1 VIHFTNGDSVRDTL
15 LEAGIGG
22 DVVVCAD
29 VLHEGPCRADLSPTA
44 FDDIRA
50 QYLAERGY
58 APLGDI
64 RSAFARRAR
73 AVERATREDEV
84 VLWFEHDLFDQLNLI
99 WLLDRF
105 RQVGVPPERVTQIVI
120 GEFPGVV
127 PFHGLG
133 QLTAAQLKG
142 LFPTRAPLRPE
153 EPDLGSSLWSAVCA
167 PTPEP
172 MAMVTLGRDR
182 GWQILPFVPAAFF
195 RLLEELPGHLDGL
208 SRTERQGLAAIAT
221 GASTL
226 EEAFQTQALQEA
238 AIFLGDLPFFRVMQG
253 LADAEVPLLTIE
265 GNRVALT
272 AEGVLVL
279 AGDADFA
286 ALNGLDR
293 WVGGTHLTGKTPRWR
308 WNPERGV
315 IVHGPSQ

>member
-1 VIHFTNGDSVRDTL
+1 MIHFTNGDSVRNTL
-15 LEAGIGG
+15 LEAGVGG

-29 VLHEGPCRADLSPTA
+29 LLHEGPCPPDLSPTA

-50 QYLAERGY
+50 RYLAERGY
-58 APLGDI
+58 APLADI
-64 RSAFARRAR
+64 RSAFAMRAE
-73 AVERATREDEV
+73 AIERAAREDEV

-105 RQVGVPPERVTQIVI
+105 RHVGVRSERVRQIVI
-120 GEFPGVV
+120 DRFPGQE

-133 QLTAAQLKG
+133 QLTVPQLRS
-142 LFPTRAPLRPE
+142 LFPTRTPLHPD
-153 EPDLGSSLWSAVCA
+153 EPHVASSLWRAVCD

-172 MAMVTLGRDR
+172 MAMITLGRNM
-182 GWQILPFVPAAFF
+182 GWQLLPFVPAALF
-195 RLLEELPGHLDGL
+195 RFLEELPGHLDGL

-221 GASTL
+221 GATTL
-226 EEAFQTQALQEA
+226 EEAFEMQALQEP
-238 AIFLGDLPFFRVMQG
+238 AIFLGDLPFFRAMRG

-279 AGDADFA
+279 AGDADHA
-286 ALNGLDR
+286 ALSAMDR
-293 WVGGTHLTGKTPRWR
+293 WVGGTHLTGRTPRWR

-315 IVHGPSQ
+315 VVRAA

>member
-1 VIHFTNGDSVRDTL
+1 VIHFTNGDSVRGTL
-15 LEAGIGG
+15 LEAGVGG

-29 VLHEGPCRADLSPTA
+29 LLHEGPCPPDLSPTA

-50 QYLAERGY
+50 RYLAERGY
-58 APLGDI
+58 APLAGV
-64 RSAFARRAR
+64 RSAFAMRAE
-73 AVERATREDEV
+73 AIERAAREDEV

-105 RQVGVPPERVTQIVI
+105 RQIGVPADRVRLIVI
-120 GEFPGVV
+120 GTYPGVE

-142 LFPTRAPLRPE
+142 LFPARTPLRAE
-153 EPDLGSSLWSAVCA
+153 ESGAASSLWRLVCE

-172 MAMVTLGRDR
+172 MAMVSLRR
-182 GWQILPFVPAAFF
+182 QPGWQVLPFVPAAFF

-226 EEAFQTQALQEA
+226 KEAFRVQALQEP
-238 AIFLGDLPFFRVMQG
+238 AIFLGDLPFFRAMRG

-265 GNRVALT
+265 GNSVALT
-272 AEGVLVL
+272 AEGILVL
-279 AGDADFA
+279 AGDADHA
-286 ALNGLDR
+286 ALNGMDR
-293 WVGGTHLTGKTPRWR
+293 WVGGTHLTGRTPRWR

-315 IVHGPSQ
+315 IVHGPQ